1 MLNIQIFKNFL
12 PVLDVSVHPTSLW
25 WISWIKS
32 HVKEYGSAKWE
43 EKCAKSLREEIE
55 KCGGVEKKEGDDE
68 REGEEKG
75 EEKGRED
82 GERGKEFEREKEGE
96 RGKEGEGEGEKR
108 EYDAVYHAAECCER
122 GDLDMLVYLYREK
135 KVKHDFFSILLFLF
149 DIFDIF

>member
-1 MLNIQIFKNFL
+1 MLNIQIIKVFL

-32 HVKEYGSAKWE
+32 HVKDYGSAKWE

-55 KCGGVEKKEGDDE
+55 KWGGVEKKEGDEE

-82 GERGKEFEREKEGE
+82 GERGKELERE
-96 RGKEGEGEGEKR
+96 KEGEGEGEKR
-108 EYDAVYHAAECCER
+108 EYVAVYHAAECCA
-122 GDLDMLVYLYREK
+122 LI
-135 KVKHDFFSILLFLF
+135 FSLPLRSNSTHS
-149 DIFDIF
+149 